1 MREKGTT
8 VSQLSENPSGFSFYP
23 TRSRGIIIY
32 QYPGYPLIMHTI
44 PPALSL
50 HSWRGAVRS
59 CFNPSARRY
68 CSSAWLHPQSLVLQL
83 HFSARTAAKTHSW
96 LRTSYARR
104 EEFARTVHTV
114 RGAQREL
121 ASLPRASPQLI
132 NRLCH
137 QRKPHIPLEQIGGA
151 NRLFIRTARLT
162 RRKGKQQ
169 SGKRA
174 PTVNADTSWVPRP
187 APALMRVNRSTFE
200 KVL

>member
-1 MREKGTT
+1 MLPTPP
-8 VSQLSENPSGFSFYP
+8 PSHNSRKPFWFSFYP

-83 HFSARTAAKTHSW
+83 HFSPRTAAKTHSW
-96 LRTSYARR
+96 LQTSYARR
-104 EEFARTVHTV
+104 EEFVRTMHTV
-114 RGAQREL
+114 RGVQREL

-132 NRLCH
+132 NRHYH
-137 QRKPHIPLEQIGGA
+137 QRKPHIPLEQMGGA
-151 NRLFIRTARLT
+151 NRLFIRTADSSAAWKATASEASARC
-162 RRKGKQQ
+162 
-169 SGKRA
+169 
-174 PTVNADTSWVPRP
+174 
-187 APALMRVNRSTFE
+187 
-200 KVL
+200 